1 MSIESNNESR
11 EMTDEE
17 LEKIVGGVIPTGGRM
32 QQQQRNK
39 PGLPCPIC
47 GQLIPI
53 SINQL
58 LFDRALFCTS
68 CGLRLSIDKQKT
80 EKAQEILAKVEGAI
94 SRLDK

>member
-32 QQQQRNK
+32 QQQHNK